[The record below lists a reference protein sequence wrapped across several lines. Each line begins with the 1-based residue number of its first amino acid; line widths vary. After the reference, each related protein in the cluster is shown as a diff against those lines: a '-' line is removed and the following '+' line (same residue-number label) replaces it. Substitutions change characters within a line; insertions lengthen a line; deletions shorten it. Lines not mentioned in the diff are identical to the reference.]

1 MDGIKK
7 DSINFRTAEI
17 RFENA
22 NYNEAIKSLTSY
34 IQNFPNGTFII
45 RAFYLRAESYSLLKK
60 YGESLADYDQV
71 VKKGSSRYY
80 LESLEKAAL
89 ISYNYSKDFGASYSY
104 YTQLESLAANSTKL
118 FEYQVGAMQ
127 SAYRAKN
134 REGST
139 QYAQKIA
146 NHPSATNP
154 QKAFANFYLGKISYD
169 RGLYSDALRFLEI
182 VRNISDNEQTAE
194 ARFLIASIFYEMKD
208 YAKAREICINSNK
221 ESSAF
226 PYWVAKSVLL
236 LSDVLLKQNEIFNSR
251 AALEALLENYKG
263 DQELIEIAKE
273 KLKIVNQLIENNSRI
288 NNNPAG
294 NLLETEN
301 EN

>member
-1 MDGIKK
+1 M
-7 DSINFRTAEI
+7 
-17 RFENA
+17 
-22 NYNEAIKSLTSY
+22 
-34 IQNFPNGTFII
+34 
-45 RAFYLRAESYSLLKK
+45 ES
-60 YGESLADYDQV
+60 YDQV

-154 QKAFANFYLGKISYD
+154 QKAFANFYLGKISFD

-194 ARFLIASIFYEMKD
+194 ARFLIASIYYEMKD
-208 YAKAREICINSNK
+208 YGKAREICINSNK

-226 PYWVAKSVLL
+226 PYWVAKSVIL
-236 LSDVLLKQNEIFNSR
+236 LSDVLLKQNEIYNSR

-273 KLKIVNQLIENNSRI
+273 KLKTVNQLIENNSRI
-288 NNNPAG
+288 NNNPGG